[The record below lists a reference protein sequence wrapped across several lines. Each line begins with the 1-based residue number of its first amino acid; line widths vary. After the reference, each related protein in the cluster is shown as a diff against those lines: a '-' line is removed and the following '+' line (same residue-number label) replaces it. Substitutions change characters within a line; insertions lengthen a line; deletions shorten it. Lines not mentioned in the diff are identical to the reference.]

1 MAPTK
6 IDRVSSARESVVTSV
21 LDAIEKEALDNATPL
36 DIAHALTFILCLYK
50 FKFGWTT
57 EQMLSLYEKYI
68 LKMEEALDDPEPFAE
83 G

>member
-6 IDRVSSARESVVTSV
+6 VDRVSNTREAVVTSV
-21 LDAIEKEALDNATPL
+21 LDAIEKDALESATPL
-36 DIAHALTFILCLYK
+36 DIAHALTFIICLYK

-57 EQMLSLYEKYI
+57 EQVLSLYEKYI
-68 LKMEEALDDPEPFAE
+68 LKMEEALDNPEPFAE